1 VGVNLELP
9 HDEFLPVAFEITFR
23 VPGAFTARV
32 KQDHCVGVLL
42 LVGSVENNYSILA
55 LFFPVSG
62 RLKGRDIE
70 SFRGLRERANSDGQE
85 TDQHWKEL
93 FHWFHVG
100 RVRVI

>member
-1 VGVNLELP
+1 
-9 HDEFLPVAFEITFR
+9 
-23 VPGAFTARV
+23 
-32 KQDHCVGVLL
+32 
-42 LVGSVENNYSILA
+42 
-55 LFFPVSG
+55 
-62 RLKGRDIE
+62 LKGRDIE